1 MKLTLLAVIASSCW
15 ASLAAAQFPSSTR
28 SAHWG
33 YSSTPQF
40 APVAPPSSGSEPF
53 ASHAPPMFAPQ
64 RLTPEPDSPAPGG
77 DRFSL
82 LVFTAQT
89 AVKHPRA
96 THTWAA
102 LVRHDGD
109 RVLDVQT
116 ISWMPHDLRIKPYDL
131 SVEPGTNLTLA
142 DTIGWITT
150 QTPQQVTLW
159 MPLDASPELAAR
171 FDRQKNFLDGGAVG
185 YQCLDFIGE
194 AKLRHNGCNCI
205 HAITPLHD
213 RGLGDVAQLYGDA
226 SGHYIVEA
234 LQRRGLAIPMSG
246 DSARLISTLGLDGV
260 PIRRR

>member
-1 MKLTLLAVIASSCW
+1 MFTPQPLVGESMTLLPDAS
-15 ASLAAAQFPSSTR
+15 
-28 SAHWG
+28 
-33 YSSTPQF
+33 
-40 APVAPPSSGSEPF
+40 V
-53 ASHAPPMFAPQ
+53 
-64 RLTPEPDSPAPGG
+64 PA
-77 DRFSL
+77 DEQFSL

-102 LVRHDGD
+102 LVRHGGGQ
-109 RVLDVQT
+109 VHDVHA

-150 QTPQQVTLW
+150 QTPQHVTLW
-159 MPLDASPELAAR
+159 TPLDAGPELAAR
-171 FDRQKNFLDGGAVG
+171 FCRQKQFLDGGAIG

-194 AKLRHNGCNCI
+194 AQLRHNGCNCI

-213 RGLGDVAQLYGDA
+213 RGLGDIAQLYGDA

-234 LQRRGLAIPMSG
+234 LQRRGLATPMSG
-246 DSARLISTLGLDGV
+246 DSAWLLSALGLDGV